1 MAETK
6 TTETTPKKKG
16 FFKGL
21 KAEFGRI
28 IWPDKDTVWKESA
41 AVLAVSEF
49 LHLLLREWISL
60 FRLGLMQFCNG
71 SFVFGALIAQGG

>member
-6 TTETTPKKKG
+6 TTETTPKQKG

-41 AVLAVSEF
+41 AVLAVSVILALVIAGMDF
-49 LHLLLREWISL
+49 LIQI
-60 FRLGLMQFCNG
+60 GLD
-71 SFVFGALIAQGG
+71 AIL

>member
-6 TTETTPKKKG
+6 TTESTPKKKS

-28 IWPDKDTVWKESA
+28 IWPEKDAIWKESA
-41 AVLAVSEF
+41 AVIVVSVVLALVIAGMDF
-49 LHLLLREWISL
+49 LIQI
-60 FRLGLMQFCNG
+60 GLD
-71 SFVFGALIAQGG
+71 AIL

>member
-6 TTETTPKKKG
+6 TTETTPKKKS

-41 AVLAVSEF
+41 VVLVVSVILAFVIAGMDF
-49 LHLLLREWISL
+49 LIQI
-60 FRLGLMQFCNG
+60 GLD
-71 SFVFGALIAQGG
+71 AIL